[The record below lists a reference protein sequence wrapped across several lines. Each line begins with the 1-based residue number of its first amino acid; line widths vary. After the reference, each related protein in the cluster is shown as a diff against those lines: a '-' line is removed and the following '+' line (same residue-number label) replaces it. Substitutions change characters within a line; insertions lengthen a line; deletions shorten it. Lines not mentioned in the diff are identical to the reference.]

1 MATWHKNTLEAAK
14 GKWKGILLTLGMPSE
29 VLVDRHGACPL
40 CGGKDRFRWDN
51 KDGTGSY
58 ICNQCGA
65 GDGMKLAM
73 AYTNRGFPD
82 LASDIDTMLGN
93 LKPDAVRSRPEM
105 SDEQRRAILRE
116 TAAQTVKIAKGDL
129 ADRYLTLRGCGELH
143 YPKTLR
149 FAGKL
154 RDGEGAIRPC
164 LVATVQDADG
174 NNVTLH
180 RTFLKPDGSGKAD
193 MACPRKLMPGSIPK
207 GSAVRLSDYTGGP
220 LGIAEGIETA
230 LSAMRLF
237 DMPVWAAINSTMM
250 QAWAPPAG
258 CTDIAIFADNDPKFG
273 GQAAAYALAHR
284 LSVSGLDVTVHLPSV
299 AGRDWND
306 ELMVSPNAKR
316 SAA

>member
-1 MATWHKNTLEAAK
+1 MATWHKNTTEAAK
-14 GKWKGILLTLGMPSE
+14 GKWKGILLTLGMPAE
-29 VLVDRHGACPL
+29 ILADRHGPCPL

-51 KDGTGSY
+51 KEGTGSY

-65 GDGMKLAM
+65 GDGMKLAL
-73 AYTNRGFPD
+73 GFTSRPFGE
-82 LASDIDTMLGN
+82 LASDIDQMLGN
-93 LKPDAVRSRPEM
+93 LKPDTVRSRPEM
-105 SDEQRRAILRE
+105 SDEQRLAILRE
-116 TAAQTVKIAKGDL
+116 TAAQTVKISKGDP
-129 ADRYLTLRGCGELH
+129 ADLYLSSRGCGEVH

-149 FAGKL
+149 YAQRL
-154 RDGEGAIRPC
+154 RDGDGGIRPC
-164 LVATVQDADG
+164 LVATVQDCDG

-180 RTFLKPDGSGKAD
+180 RTFLKPDGSAKAD
-193 MACPRKLMPGSIPK
+193 MLCPRKLMPGSVPK

-258 CTDIAIFADNDPKFG
+258 CTEVAIFADNDPKFG

-284 LSVSGLDVTVHLPSV
+284 LAVAGVEVTVHLPPVS
-299 AGRDWND
+299 GRDWND
-306 ELMVSPNAKR
+306 ELMASPYAKR